1 MKTKNLSYSTLSC
14 ILKSIRFSS
23 LVTNKKIILALAFV
37 VFLNGCVQSTSML
50 GPAYTF
56 SSSGSVLQTGLS
68 YGSNKVYAKY
78 KDEKKNKELQEITKV
93 EKINDRKT
101 RKRTRRNKHNGK
113 VDNDKRNGKTKK
125 KNRKEMG

>member
-1 MKTKNLSYSTLSC
+1 MKIKAFITLLSC

-78 KDEKKNKELQEITKV
+78 KAVSYTHLTLPTILLV
-93 EKINDRKT
+93 
-101 RKRTRRNKHNGK
+101 
-113 VDNDKRNGKTKK
+113 
-125 KNRKEMG
+125 